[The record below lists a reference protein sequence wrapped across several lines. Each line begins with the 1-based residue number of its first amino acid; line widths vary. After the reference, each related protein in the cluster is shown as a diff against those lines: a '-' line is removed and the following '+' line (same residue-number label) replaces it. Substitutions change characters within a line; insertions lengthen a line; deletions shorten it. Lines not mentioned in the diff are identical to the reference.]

1 MQLIDVPCTWARV
14 ADCPPGGP
22 HPQSG
27 SVSIP
32 FPDISMNLEAWRHY
46 LRGVTLQRRKR
57 PLQAMDEFRSTLAYD
72 SGFARAA
79 HALAYLLAEDG
90 RDEEAEYWFRE
101 ALRLQPKN
109 AAIWFNL
116 GFFYDR
122 RQRPTDAVE
131 AMSEAVRLDPKLDTA
146 WYGLGLALA
155 AQGHH
160 AEAARA
166 FERAAVLQPMN
177 GEVWYHLG
185 MAHHA
190 SGNDERVKDVARYLN
205 RFDRKMTKSL
215 IVHSGRKD
223 LEHLVADYDPRF

>member
-1 MQLIDVPCTWARV
+1 
-14 ADCPPGGP
+14 
-22 HPQSG
+22 
-27 SVSIP
+27 
-32 FPDISMNLEAWRHY
+32 MNFEAWRHY
-46 LRGVTLQRRKR
+46 LRGVLLQRRKR
-57 PLQAMDEFRSTLAYD
+57 PLQAMDEFRATLAYD
-72 SGFARAA
+72 PAFGRAA
-79 HALAYLLAEDG
+79 HGLAYLLAADG
-90 RDEEAEYWFRE
+90 RHEEAEYWFRE
-101 ALRLQPKN
+101 ALRIQPKN
-109 AAIWFNL
+109 ADLWFNL
-116 GFFYDR
+116 GYFYDQ
-122 RQRPTDAVE
+122 RQRPADAVE
-131 AMSEAVRLDPKLDTA
+131 AMREALRLNPKLDPA

-160 AEAARA
+160 AEAATA

-190 SGNDERVKDVARYLN
+190 SGSDERVKDVARYLN